1 MLNRKKLLIVEDDPM
16 IRQRL
21 LDILDSDE
29 YYLLEA
35 SNGLEGIEM
44 AKMHLPDL
52 ILSDIMMPILTGY
65 DVLREIR
72 AYPPTSLTPFLFLT
86 AKGDAVDVRM
96 GMNLG
101 ADDYITKPFSI
112 SEILDAVS
120 MRLDRRNQME
130 EYSQEKL
137 NAVRSNLY
145 SALPHEFL
153 TPLNGIL
160 GMTDVL
166 IRHSDVLEKEEV
178 HEMHTHILQSAKR
191 LQAVIEKY
199 LMYARLEG
207 ITREFV
213 ERELQ
218 HLPAHSPAS
227 IVDDIVRL
235 RSFKYNRLHDVLQ
248 DLEDHPIAIP
258 AENYS
263 IAIGELIDN
272 AFNYSQPGTPI
283 YVELKVHNDHLSFV
297 VQNHGRGLTP
307 EQVNQIGAFV
317 QFERDKYEQQG
328 MGLGLAIAKKSA
340 HIFNGELI
348 IESEPNKITRVQLIV
363 PLYDEQRLTRP

>member
-1 MLNRKKLLIVEDDPM
+1 MLSRKKLLIVEDDPM

-52 ILSDIMMPILTGY
+52 ILSDIMMPVLTGY
-65 DVLREIR
+65 DVLREVR
-72 AYPPTSLTPFLFLT
+72 TYPPTAMTPFLFLT
-86 AKGDAVDVRM
+86 AKGDQVDVRY

-112 SEILDAVS
+112 SEILDAVA
-120 MRLDRRNQME
+120 MRLERRDRME

-166 IRHSDVLEKEEV
+166 IRHSEVLEKEEI

-191 LQAVIEKY
+191 LHAVIEKY

-207 ITREFV
+207 LTRDFV
-213 ERELQ
+213 ESRLL
-218 HLPAHSPAS
+218 HLPAQSPAT
-227 IVDDIVRL
+227 IVDDMVRL
-235 RSFKYNRLHDVLQ
+235 RGYKHDRLHDVLQ
-248 DLEDHPIAIP
+248 DLDDHPIAMP
-258 AENYS
+258 AENFN
-263 IAIGELIDN
+263 IAIGELVDN
-272 AFNYSQPGTPI
+272 AFMYSQPGTPI
-283 YVELKVHNDHLSFV
+283 HIELKINGDYLAFT
-297 VQNHGRGLTP
+297 VQNHGRGLTT

-317 QFERDKYEQQG
+317 QFEREKYEQQG

-340 HIFNGELI
+340 QVFNGELI
-348 IESEPNKITRVQLIV
+348 VESQPNKITKVQLNI
-363 PLYDEQRLTRP
+363 PLHGTASV